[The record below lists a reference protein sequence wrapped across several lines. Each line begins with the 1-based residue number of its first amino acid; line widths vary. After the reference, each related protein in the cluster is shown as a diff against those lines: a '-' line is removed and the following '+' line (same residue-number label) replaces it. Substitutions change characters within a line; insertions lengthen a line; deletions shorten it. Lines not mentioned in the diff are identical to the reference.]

1 VPARTAAVL
10 AVQLLTLIGAVVA
23 VAVSRGPEVFAWLAL
38 VLALSV
44 VVGFVAQIAVGEQQ
58 GFVVRSAATTT
69 GSLGIVALGALAATL
84 LGA

>member
-1 VPARTAAVL
+1 M
-10 AVQLLTLIGAVVA
+10 VQLLTLVGAVVT
-23 VAVSRGPEVFAWLAL
+23 VALVHGPQAFAWLAL

-58 GFVVRSAATTT
+58 GFVVRSAATST

>member
-1 VPARTAAVL
+1 VSARTLSVL
-10 AVQLLTLIGAVVA
+10 AVQLLTLAGVVVTVAVVQ
-23 VAVSRGPEVFAWLAL
+23 GPRAFVWLAL

-44 VVGFVAQIAVGEQQ
+44 VVGFVAQIVVGEQQ
-58 GFVVRSAATTT
+58 GFVGRSAATAT